1 MTQKNSNNNLPNSSI
16 CLCLENI
23 GKSFRSGWRKKH
35 TISLFQNVSF
45 TIKAGEILGIMGHS
59 GVGKTT
65 LGKIIAGLENPTS
78 GKVLFQ
84 GENIYHL
91 KNQRYRQFRRRVQ
104 MIFQD
109 PEGSFNPMK
118 TLRRSLLD
126 VLKLIGCSLQQRE
139 EVLKRSLH
147 EVGLSSEALDRYPYQ
162 LSGGMNQRAAL
173 ARVLLLEPELIV
185 LDEPTSALDLTVQT
199 QILNLLKKLKEEKN
213 LSYILISHNSR
224 VIGSMSDKTG
234 VLHNGHLS
242 IQ

>member
-1 MTQKNSNNNLPNSSI
+1 
-16 CLCLENI
+16 
-23 GKSFRSGWRKKH
+23 
-35 TISLFQNVSF
+35 
-45 TIKAGEILGIMGHS
+45 
-59 GVGKTT
+59 
-65 LGKIIAGLENPTS
+65 
-78 GKVLFQ
+78 
-84 GENIYHL
+84 
-91 KNQRYRQFRRRVQ
+91 